1 MLTFLQDL
9 RYAARMLAKSPGFTL
24 VAVLTLAL
32 GIGAN
37 TAIFSFIDGV
47 LLKPLPYGDPD
58 RIMMIWEKPAGFDR
72 NGISTLNFLDW
83 KNQNTVFEAMAAQ
96 TGGSMTWTGA
106 QEPVQL
112 RGTRVSAPYFDIFGV
127 KAAMGRTFAPD
138 EDQESKAGVIVIS
151 HKAWQERFGGEKNIL
166 GRQLTLNGK
175 PHTVIGVLPKD
186 SSYDRGR
193 TEVWAPLVFEPKDMT
208 RNFHWM
214 RSYGKLKP
222 GITYEQA
229 QSEMSVIGARIEK
242 QYPDSNK
249 GWGVKVDRFVD
260 RVVGDQLRQSLFV
273 MMAAVGA
280 VLLIG
285 CTNLAN
291 LTLARGASREKEV
304 AIRGALGAG
313 RWRLIRQF
321 LTENIL
327 LSVLG
332 GAMGLALGYGM
343 VAGLKLLIP
352 PFSLP
357 SEANVEVN
365 IRVLLFTLGIAV
377 TTGLIFGMAPALHA
391 ASPNLAGSMKEGG
404 RGTTANRSRKRL
416 RGALVI
422 VETALAFVLL
432 TGAGLLIRSFQELQ
446 RVNAGFDSAN
456 VLTAGLPLSPTR
468 FKDGDQAVSQFK
480 RILEGVGS
488 IPGVRDAAI
497 TAVLPLRGWS
507 YGMPFLIEGKPFK
520 DRANR
525 EACFFKMVSDG
536 YFRAL
541 GIQFRKGRGLSERD
555 VKGSPPVAVIN
566 ETMAKKY
573 FKDEEPV
580 GKRILVQEI
589 VFGKPELGP
598 EIPWE
603 VVGVIADEKIGGL
616 DDNKSAGMYISY
628 AQSATSFMNL
638 VVKGSVNPETLQ
650 QAIRHEVQQVDRDQP
665 LTDIRTME
673 QIKTESVADNR
684 LRTTLLGVFAGIALL
699 LAAIGIYGVISY
711 SVAQRTHEMGVR
723 LALGASRGNILG
735 LIIRNGMLL
744 SGIGLVIGLAGA
756 FALTRLLTTL
766 LFGVTATDPATM
778 GGMAALLVAVALL
791 ACYFPARRA
800 TVVDPLVALR
810 EE

>member
-47 LLKPLPYGDPD
+47 MLKPLPYGDPE
-58 RIMMIWEKPAGFDR
+58 RIVMVWEKPPGGGR

-96 TGGSMTWTGA
+96 AGGGMTWSGG
-106 QEPVQL
+106 QEPVML
-112 RGTRVSAPYFDIFGV
+112 RGTFVSAPYFEIFGV
-127 KAAMGRTFAPD
+127 KAAIGRTFAD
-138 EDQESKAGVIVIS
+138 GEDQEGKSGVVVVS
-151 HKAWQERFGGEKNIL
+151 HKAWQERFGGETNII

-186 SSYDRGR
+186 SSYDRSR
-193 TEVWAPLVFEPKDMT
+193 TEIWTPLAFEPKNMT
-208 RNFHWM
+208 RNFHWI
-214 RSYGKLKP
+214 RAYAKLKN
-222 GITYEQA
+222 GITIDQA
-229 QSEMSVIGARIEK
+229 RSEMDLIGARIEK

-249 GWGVKVDRFVD
+249 GWGVTVDRFVD

-313 RWRLIRQF
+313 RWRLMRQF

-332 GAMGLALGYGM
+332 GGLGLAFGYSM
-343 VAGLKLLIP
+343 VAGLKILVP

-357 SEANVEVN
+357 AEANVEVDL
-365 IRVLLFTLGIAV
+365 RVLLFTLAIAV
-377 TTGLIFGMAPALHA
+377 VTGLVFGMAPALQA

-416 RGALVI
+416 RGALVV
-422 VETALAFVLL
+422 VEMALAFILL

-456 VLTAGLPLSPTR
+456 VLTAGLPLSPNR
-468 FKDGDQAVSQFK
+468 FKEGDQAISQVK
-480 RILEGVGS
+480 RILDGVGS
-488 IPGVRDAAI
+488 IPGVRDV
-497 TAVLPLRGWS
+497 AVTSALPLRGWS
-507 YGMPFLIEGKPFK
+507 YGMPFQIAGKPFK

-525 EACFFKMVSDG
+525 EACYFKLVSDG

-566 ETMAKKY
+566 ETMVKRF
-573 FKDEEPV
+573 FKDAEPI
-580 GKRILVQEI
+580 GQRILVQEI
-589 VFGKPELGP
+589 MYGKAELGP
-598 EIPWE
+598 EIPYE
-603 VVGVIADEKIGGL
+603 VIGVIADEKIGGL
-616 DDNKSAGMYISY
+616 DDDRSAGMYVAY
-628 AQSATSFMNL
+628 AQTPTQFTNL
-638 VVKGSVNPETLQ
+638 VVKGIVNPETLQ

-673 QIKTESVADNR
+673 QIKTESVATNR

-766 LFGVTATDPATM
+766 LFGVTATDPATL
-778 GGMAALLVAVALL
+778 GGMAALLVTVALL

>member
-1 MLTFLQDL
+1 MKTLLQDL
-9 RYAARMLAKSPGFTL
+9 RYAARMLAKSPGFTS

-47 LLKPLPYGDPD
+47 LLKPLPYGDPE
-58 RIMMIWEKPAGFDR
+58 RIVMVWEKPPGGDR

-83 KNQNTVFEAMAAQ
+83 KTQNTVFEALAAQ
-96 TGGSMTWTGA
+96 TGGSMTWSGG
-106 QEPVQL
+106 QEPVML
-112 RGTRVSAPYFDIFGV
+112 RGTWVSAPYFDIFGV
-127 KAAMGRTFAPD
+127 KAAMGRTFTAD
-138 EDQESKAGVIVIS
+138 EDQEAKAEVVVVS
-151 HKAWQERFGGEKNIL
+151 HKAWQERFGADKGII

-186 SSYDRGR
+186 SSYDRSR
-193 TEVWAPLVFEPKDMT
+193 TEIWRPLAFEPKNMT

-214 RSYGKLKP
+214 RAYGKLKP
-222 GITYEQA
+222 GVTIEQA
-229 QSEMSVIGARIEK
+229 RAEMSVIGARIEK

-249 GWGVKVDRFVD
+249 GWGVTVDRFVD

-273 MMAAVGA
+273 MMAVVAA

-313 RWRLIRQF
+313 RWRLMRQF

-332 GAMGLALGYGM
+332 GALGLAFGYGM
-343 VAGLKLLIP
+343 VAGLKILIP

-357 SEANVEVN
+357 AEANVEVDL
-365 IRVLLFTLGIAV
+365 RVLLFTFAIAV
-377 TTGLIFGMAPALHA
+377 VTGLVFGMAPALQA

-404 RGTTANRSRKRL
+404 RGTTTNRARKRL
-416 RGALVI
+416 RGALVV
-422 VETALAFVLL
+422 VEMALAFILL

-446 RVNAGFDSAN
+446 RVKAGFDSTN
-456 VLTAGLPLSPTR
+456 VLTMGVPLSPTR
-468 FKDGDQAVSQFK
+468 FKEGEQAVLQVK

-488 IPGVRDAAI
+488 IPGVRDV
-497 TAVLPLRGWS
+497 AVTSALPLRGWS

-525 EACFFKMVSDG
+525 EACFFKLVSDG
-536 YFRAL
+536 YFRTL
-541 GIQFRKGRGLSERD
+541 GIQVKKGRGLSERD
-555 VKGSPPVAVIN
+555 VKGSPPAAVIN
-566 ETMAKKY
+566 ETMVKRF

-589 VFGKPELGP
+589 MFGKAELGP

-603 VVGVIADEKIGGL
+603 VVGVITDEKIGGL
-616 DDNKSAGMYISY
+616 DDDRSAGMYVSY
-628 AQSATSFMNL
+628 AQTPNQFTNL
-638 VVKGSVNPETLQ
+638 VVKGIVNPETLQ

-673 QIKTESVADNR
+673 QIKTESVGPNR

-744 SGIGLVIGLAGA
+744 SGIGLIIGLAGA

-766 LFGVTATDPATM
+766 LFGVSPTDPVTM
-778 GGMAALLVAVALL
+778 GGMAALLVAVALF

>member
-1 MLTFLQDL
+1 MKTLLQDL
-9 RYAARMLAKSPGFTL
+9 RYAARMLAKSPGFTS

-47 LLKPLPYGDPD
+47 LLKPLPYGDPE
-58 RIMMIWEKPAGFDR
+58 RIVMVWEKPPGGDR

-83 KNQNTVFEAMAAQ
+83 KNQNTVFEALAAQ
-96 TGGSMTWTGA
+96 TGGSMTWSGG
-106 QEPVQL
+106 QEPVML
-112 RGTRVSAPYFDIFGV
+112 RGTWVSAPYFDIFGV
-127 KAAMGRTFAPD
+127 KAAMGRTFTAD
-138 EDQESKAGVIVIS
+138 EDQEAKAEVVVVS
-151 HKAWQERFGGEKNIL
+151 HKAWQERFGADKGII

-186 SSYDRGR
+186 SSYDRSR
-193 TEVWAPLVFEPKDMT
+193 TEIWRPLAFEPKNMT

-214 RSYGKLKP
+214 RAYGKLKP
-222 GITYEQA
+222 GVTIEQA
-229 QSEMSVIGARIEK
+229 RAEMSVIGARIEK

-249 GWGVKVDRFVD
+249 GWGVTVDRFVD

-273 MMAAVGA
+273 MMAVVAA

-313 RWRLIRQF
+313 RWRLMRQF

-332 GAMGLALGYGM
+332 GALGLAFGYGM
-343 VAGLKLLIP
+343 VAGLKILIP

-357 SEANVEVN
+357 AEANVEVDL
-365 IRVLLFTLGIAV
+365 RVLLFTFAIAV
-377 TTGLIFGMAPALHA
+377 VTGLVFGMAPALQA

-404 RGTTANRSRKRL
+404 RGTTTNRARKRL
-416 RGALVI
+416 RGALVV
-422 VETALAFVLL
+422 VEMALAFILL

-446 RVNAGFDSAN
+446 RVKAGFDSTN
-456 VLTAGLPLSPTR
+456 VLTMGVPLSPTR
-468 FKDGDQAVSQFK
+468 FKEGEQAVLQVK

-488 IPGVRDAAI
+488 IPGVRDV
-497 TAVLPLRGWS
+497 AVTSALPLRGWS

-525 EACFFKMVSDG
+525 EACFFKLVSDG
-536 YFRAL
+536 YFRTL
-541 GIQFRKGRGLSERD
+541 GIQVKKGRGLSERD
-555 VKGSPPVAVIN
+555 VKGSPPAAVIN
-566 ETMAKKY
+566 ETMVKRF

-589 VFGKPELGP
+589 MFGKAELGP

-603 VVGVIADEKIGGL
+603 VVGVITDEKIGGL
-616 DDNKSAGMYISY
+616 DDDRSAGMYVSY
-628 AQSATSFMNL
+628 AQTPNQFTNL
-638 VVKGSVNPETLQ
+638 VVKGIVNPETLQ

-673 QIKTESVADNR
+673 QIKTESVGPNR

-744 SGIGLVIGLAGA
+744 SGIGLIIGLAGA

-766 LFGVTATDPATM
+766 LFGVSPTDPVTM
-778 GGMAALLVAVALL
+778 GGMAALLVAVALF